1 MPAPSSTVWG
11 NTITG
16 SNSSYQGKIG
26 IYLKTS
32 VTATLVTVNVEVWFW
47 SKNSVDDR
55 NNSYYYN
62 SNSTSA
68 TSLIGS
74 RTIKHTVSSSEGWST
89 SNQTKL
95 GSATYNYPRN
105 KTAYS
110 KSFAAKFTGIDVLG
124 SSNVMSVTS
133 SVSIPALASYSV
145 KYNANGGSGEPSE
158 QTKWYGEELTLRDT
172 TPKKT
177 GHGFKG
183 WATSKGGS
191 VAYAPGAKYTANAA
205 VTLYA
210 VWKADTY
217 TVEYDADGGSGE
229 PTSQTKTYGQDLTLS
244 TIKPTNTGYNFKG
257 WATSSGGSVAYSP
270 GAKYTANSAVTLYA
284 VWEVAYTNPR
294 IELFEVWRS
303 NEAGSETN
311 EGKHATASFIWETD
325 EPIQEIKIAWKLST
339 SSTYPEENVE
349 TVEVETPPGKEGSV
363 LKTFG
368 GSLSTEKSYTILVT
382 VSDSKGS
389 SQKVTTLS
397 SMILNIDFLP
407 PAADGDVGGAAIGK
421 AAEEDGVFDVG
432 YESKFSGGIKNIVA
446 DKVTDLNDLKTPN
459 TYVSINNSA
468 STYAHLPTGL
478 SGTFTIEVLSAGAE
492 GQIMQR
498 ITSCTKNNHLVYVR
512 HYYQEAWGEW
522 VRDFNVLLY
531 YNTSGSNG
539 TITLNESVENF
550 SYIEIFYCDNKG
562 KSGGCFKLFE
572 PHGKTI
578 CLSEIGA
585 STSTVTY
592 IRRTTYT
599 ISGNTITPDLTTAGY
614 VEISGTS
621 ISHSGAGSN
630 YLKIAAVIGRER
642 SRA

>member
-1 MPAPSSTVWG
+1 MPQLSTSVIRGFYATNNKKAISLILSCLMVISLFAGLGVSSFAVTQGVLTYEISDG
-11 NTITG
+11 EATITDCDESATG
-16 SNSSYQGKIG
+16 ELIIPDTLDGCPVTCIG
-26 IYLKTS
+26 DFAFFKCISLTSITIPGS
-32 VTATLVTVNVEVWFW
+32 VTRIDNSTFW
-47 SKNSVDDR
+47 SCTGLKSVIISDGVEAIGQAAFR
-55 NNSYYYN
+55 KCTGL
-62 SNSTSA
+62 TSISIPDSVTIIETEA
-68 TSLIGS
+68 FDSCSSLTSID
-74 RTIKHTVSSSEGWST
+74 IPDYAAI
-89 SNQTKL
+89 N
-95 GSATYNYPRN
+95 GSA
-105 KTAYS
+105 
-110 KSFAAKFTGIDVLG
+110 
-124 SSNVMSVTS
+124 
-133 SVSIPALASYSV
+133 
-145 KYNANGGSGEPSE
+145 
-158 QTKWYGEELTLRDT
+158 
-172 TPKKT
+172 
-177 GHGFKG
+177 FK
-183 WATSKGGS
+183 
-191 VAYAPGAKYTANAA
+191 
-205 VTLYA
+205 
-210 VWKADTY
+210 
-217 TVEYDADGGSGE
+217 
-229 PTSQTKTYGQDLTLS
+229 
-244 TIKPTNTGYNFKG
+244 NTGYYNDESNWNDGVLYIDTCCYNSKEG
-257 WATSSGGSVAYSP
+257 VISGT
-270 GAKYTANSAVTLYA
+270 YTIV
-284 VWEVAYTNPR
+284 E
-294 IELFEVWRS
+294 E
-303 NEAGSETN
+303 
-311 EGKHATASFIWETD
+311 K
-325 EPIQEIKIAWKLST
+325 IKIAWKLST

-368 GSLSTEKSYTILVT
+368 GSLSAEKSYTILVT

-562 KSGGCFKLFE
+562 KSGGCFKLFD

-630 YLKIAAVIGRER
+630 YLKISAVIGRER